1 MFVVSKN
8 FYKDYLR
15 TMFYFDNNTFT
26 QGYNKKYG
34 ILVNNSFKI
43 YSQYFNFS
51 DKYNALD
58 FKLYSAYKNCF
69 YNINYGSDFNYDYSL
84 YNNYDISQ
92 NGGNVFNDSNLKL
105 WVKL

>member
-8 FYKDYLR
+8 FYEDYLR
-15 TMFYFDNNTFT
+15 TMFDLDNNTFT
-26 QGYNKKYG
+26 QGWNKKYG
-34 ILVNNSFKI
+34 LLVNNGFET
-43 YSQYFNFS
+43 Y
-51 DKYNALD
+51 ALY
-58 FKLYSAYKNCF
+58 FKLYSAYKHCF
-69 YNINYGSDFNYDYSL
+69 YNTNYGNVFNYDYSV